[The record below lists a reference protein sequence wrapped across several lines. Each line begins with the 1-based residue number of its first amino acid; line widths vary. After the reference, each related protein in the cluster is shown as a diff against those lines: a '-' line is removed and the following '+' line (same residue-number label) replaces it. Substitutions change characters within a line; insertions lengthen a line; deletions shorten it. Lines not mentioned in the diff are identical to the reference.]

1 MLLMDG
7 AGFVLQDG
15 GECFSVMFD
24 CLGTLGVSITYKAEN
39 LDVISSFYLGKEVK
53 NVVRAAELCEEEVNR
68 GFQKQNI
75 GLIKPHYIV
84 T

>member
-24 CLGTLGVSITYKAEN
+24 CLRTLGVSIINKAEN
-39 LDVISSFYLGKEVK
+39 LDVISSFNLCIDVK
-53 NVVRAAELCEEEVNR
+53 NVVRAELCEEEVNR
-68 GFQKQNI
+68 GVETQNI
-75 GLIKPHYIV
+75 GLVKPHYIV